1 MNDLENSSP
10 YKAIRIPEKLREIR
24 QLNLETDTL
33 VIVLTE
39 QLNAAKAKLVIA
51 ESEIITHK
59 SKLSTTDS
67 QQLKSKRE
75 IDNLNDQNASMMKE
89 VQDVT
94 KQKDRL
100 EMNFGRLDQI
110 ERDFERAIK
119 KVEEQEDLIKAKNEQ
134 IDDLKKTQKNDKK
147 ATDIDKNKI
156 KSALEILAKGEQRI
170 ASLLANQCARIK
182 LEIAGKFD
190 KLAVTKEFEI
200 LATTLKQLQETVT
213 PAKIDPKG
221 ASEESFQKQLLEAN
235 KKTQKLETEMKDL
248 KFEFKEYKIEN
259 DNFKMQAEKLDQ
271 DNQGLKKEN
280 GRLILQNQ
288 KQFSDTA
295 EARKLLSQN
304 QQELNTLMSKLQ

>member
-1 MNDLENSSP
+1 
-10 YKAIRIPEKLREIR
+10 
-24 QLNLETDTL
+24 
-33 VIVLTE
+33 
-39 QLNAAKAKLVIA
+39 
-51 ESEIITHK
+51 
-59 SKLSTTDS
+59 
-67 QQLKSKRE
+67 
-75 IDNLNDQNASMMKE
+75 
-89 VQDVT
+89 
-94 KQKDRL
+94 
-100 EMNFGRLDQI
+100 MNFGRLDQI

-134 IDDLKKTQKNDKK
+134 IDDLKKMQKNDKK
-147 ATDIDKNKI
+147 ATDVDKNKI

-213 PAKIDPKG
+213 PTKIDPKG

-259 DNFKMQAEKLDQ
+259 DNFKMQSEKLDQ